1 MKKKQRSIPLTDI
14 VTKKM
19 EWIIVKPRKS
29 FQAKQGQ
36 KNSLVHSAKA
46 QEEMWREEDFTK
58 PAFSLKVNP
67 RLTKGEK
74 KMRKKSLEVKLK
86 KDDFLFKLEDFPLLE
101 VKKEAVSETYKD
113 LNVLASNQEFLSK
126 SYMLIKKSIKKEKQR
141 LKKAISKR
149 FVSQKKEQRLKK
161 AVSKRLVSKKEEE
174 ASFNLKEIT
183 KFLSERWAE
192 EIGLHG
198 GAPPKKIKPTPTSID
213 EQIDCLQ
220 ESIKNQKT
228 VSRCDLL
235 MKEHL
240 VKQLNK
246 LQEKKKQEGACL
258 KEDLSNFPYLSPSE
272 NSSVTGEAYSIQDLE
287 TVSSSTVKVSTNLS
301 VASVSKTLEPKIL
314 GLPNPDNYTCF
325 MNSVWSLLS
334 TIPEFVELLNKS
346 KGGPRS
352 LIIKEVKS
360 VLKDSDSAS
369 IMKLMYRCVIGAQA
383 GKQEDSLEFFK
394 QLLEKLKEVPVPV
407 DGLFGVKWTEKSTCY
422 LHGDGSSY
430 ADKKDTE
437 SMVYELTVPHTK
449 TSLQVLLDNSLNKIS
464 RYPCRV
470 CGGKEDSY
478 FNDHREILNS
488 SKYLIIHLKRT
499 HDGKTKN
506 NTEVTISETL
516 NFNQKLYRVIGYI
529 YHIGTSASSGHYT
542 SEVYFRGQW
551 CNVNDD
557 SIKEI
562 EKPSKPSQGCEA
574 GLLLQEVSKNLEE
587 TFTPVKAHSLERRP
601 SVIMA
606 TPESQIRRIVDLQ
619 SQTQRRL
626 DFQENDSELSSQEN
640 EETNKLCK
648 CATSN
653 HYCTICKKKVCNFCS
668 IGDPENELKRMHPG
682 CVKITRD
689 ESSSPTR
696 IESRQNSN
704 DSGSIKSRHISP
716 AKALLHRYKEQEER
730 TRLETIQE
738 EENQKQ
744 ILVEQA
750 REESSHKFFP
760 GNIKDVI
767 FCGRENQTEWEKKTL
782 STFYVIV
789 PGHCAFMIR
798 VDQNCEANIGD
809 LQSYFLMENLVESSL
824 SFSRITH
831 NGELLQD
838 QQQLHKMDKN
848 CLIFSKEPIPDH
860 GGHLWSCSSNT
871 CKKPK
876 MMGSSR
882 KTKFTQNHKK
892 KDCDLFEKKLLE
904 GKTAWGDSGQRLD
917 RGNRPFGHPKI
928 EGKPIRITNKYL
940 KTTMKTTGEES
951 EVSNPIPVQ
960 NKERVTRP
968 RKRVIYSSGESGG
981 DSENEKEYRPA
992 SVLKDSSQDSDFEEE
1007 VQISTT
1013 KRVRRD
1019 KKVSDIQKS
1028 KKGNIKKQTKSELD
1042 YNIPNGWERSGLVE
1056 AKAKRRQDLINT
1068 RLLANNETENFSWK
1082 TTERETNILREK
1094 VISKVYKKSGRFE
1107 LGQAEINPESL
1118 ALVMK
1123 GQKPLPEDNFVVPRT
1138 VDLYESAAYRLMDML
1153 QKKKEMKLSFGDF
1166 FCFEDI
1172 ARIIYPYNLFEDLEE
1187 YEAPVGIKQ
1196 HMLFVYIILVSIQS
1210 SEAEKQFK
1218 KFGSLVRGADTLTQ
1232 SQLVQESREK
1242 AGIFQNI
1249 CTSTI
1254 QLLREGGKSLNKGR
1268 AAQALRNRKV
1278 ATEIK
1283 KIQTPNPV
1291 HNLPLY
1297 FEDPEVKALDAMLL
1311 SKATTEEGVTA
1322 SELRI
1327 LTNHVIVAISLKH
1340 GVRIQVVTTLSQR
1353 EYLNAISKR
1362 HVFFPFIPKQSLD
1375 SDKEKDEDLEIEDLY
1390 HIDLN
1395 RKEDVPEE
1403 EAGYMKGVLLEKIY
1417 HKTILTGAAKLWFSK
1432 PDLTRV
1438 DCYRAIVKKY
1448 ARSHNKE
1455 YKIDGPLF
1463 VNTDLNDWSNKG
1475 RRQPDYTIWSR
1486 VCDIPLFTSHM
1497 TRKMFSSFAASQKNL
1512 LVRELAAMA
1521 ASHSVATQQQRYR
1534 TDALQEIQA
1543 ISINEFY
1550 RNKCKIIEE
1559 EMNKDSAMPF
1569 ISDEYATDL
1578 RKDLEEAI
1586 KSRDEQF
1593 YKWEEAK
1600 EKNEVVRENRTLTAN
1615 VKYKI
1620 LELIIYA
1627 DDKFDKGKYNLN
1639 LHLANDLMTGRN
1651 VRNARNKR
1659 NILILLDWVSS
1670 KEETKFLSQDLL
1682 DNFMETTRYLA
1693 YIDKES
1699 SDEDFIS
1706 LSENHWTNK
1715 IVMMFFNL
1723 SQDNRT
1729 HYLKSE
1735 RLKKLLAEYNE
1746 TRNWKYCFD
1755 NEKFTRTLK
1764 LYNKKRQQESE
1775 GLKRISERDKKFTA
1789 KDVLKSFAD
1798 QARKKAEDDEAKRS
1812 HQMDI
1817 EAETRNDAFFDQI
1830 PETEINIREVNNET
1844 PKKGFTV
1851 ETEEMTISLDGGT
1864 VSITPK
1870 AKRVIDEG
1878 DNTPV
1883 KLRRGPTYE
1892 ILSRPGSGKSGRADK
1907 PNWSPC
1913 MKVQFLGLWI
1923 QWSKKPFLKDHY
1935 NVNNARVFINN
1946 TFEEMMKKTHLI
1958 CKDKN
1963 GKTVKKLLGEI
1974 TISTDTLYGKLFKP
1988 ELLNQKALVYLD
2000 RKMKEKYGEDQTKW
2014 QPEQARKIRLE
2025 LEEDLYNKIG
2035 VRPGELDS
2043 DRDADDED

>member
-29 FQAKQGQ
+29 SQAKQGQ

-149 FVSQKKEQRLKK
+149 LVSQKKEQRLKK

-464 RYPCRV
+464 TYPCRA

-516 NFNQKLYRVIGYI
+516 NFDQKLYRVIGYI

-551 CNVNDD
+551 WNVNDD
-557 SIKEI
+557 SIKDI

-587 TFTPVKAHSLERRP
+587 TFTPVKAHSLKRRP

-606 TPESQIRRIVDLQ
+606 TPESQIRRRVDLQ

-626 DFQENDSELSSQEN
+626 DFQETDSQLSSQEN

-668 IGDPENELKRMHPG
+668 IGDPVNELKRMHPG

-704 DSGSIKSRHISP
+704 DSGSIKSRYISP
-716 AKALLHRYKEQEER
+716 AKAILLRHKEQEER

-760 GNIKDVI
+760 GTIKDVI

-782 STFYVIV
+782 TTFYVIV
-789 PGHCAFMIR
+789 PEHCAYMIR
-798 VDQNCEANIGD
+798 VDKQCQANVAD
-809 LQSYFLMENLVESSL
+809 LQSYLLKENLVDISL
-824 SFSRITH
+824 SYSNITH
-831 NGELLQD
+831 KGELVQD
-838 QQQLHKMDKN
+838 QQLQLLDTS
-848 CLIFSKEPIPDH
+848 CLIYSQDLMKEH
-860 GGHLWSCSSNT
+860 GGNFWSCTKCRNT
-871 CKKPK
+871 Q
-876 MMGSSR
+876 MMGSNR
-882 KTKFTQNHKK
+882 KANFTKSHSKP
-892 KDCDLFEKKLLE
+892 DCELFEKKLLE
-904 GKTAWGDSGQRLD
+904 GKNSWGDPNKFDKHG
-917 RGNRPFGHPKI
+917 RPYGHPEI
-928 EGKPIRITNKYL
+928 VGKPTRITKKYL
-940 KTTMKTTGEES
+940 QTTMKNTEK
-951 EVSNPIPVQ
+951 EVEAVPPIPVQ
-960 NKERVTRP
+960 NEKRITRP
-968 RKRVIYSSGESGG
+968 RKRVINSESEESGG
-981 DSENEKEYRPA
+981 ESDKEFRPPSALQYSSEE
-992 SVLKDSSQDSDFEEE
+992 SE
-1007 VQISTT
+1007 VENDIQ
-1013 KRVRRD
+1013 KPGAKKVRRD
-1019 KKVSDIQKS
+1019 KKVSNIQIS
-1028 KKGNIKKQTKSELD
+1028 KKGKIKKQMKSELD
-1042 YNIPNGWERSGLVE
+1042 YEVPEQWKESGLLE
-1056 AKAKRRQDLINT
+1056 AKNKRKHEIVKA
-1068 RLLANNETENFSWK
+1068 RLQVNEEGDDFSWK
-1082 TTERETNILREK
+1082 PTEQDTKILREK
-1094 VISKVYKKSGRFE
+1094 VISKVYKNSAKYRIGHPE
-1107 LGQAEINPESL
+1107 LLQESKDL
-1118 ALVMK
+1118 IKK
-1123 GQKPLPEDNFVVPRT
+1123 GQKPLAEDAFIVSNT
-1138 VDLYESAAYRLMDML
+1138 VNCYEYGASRLMDML
-1153 QKKKEMKLSFGDF
+1153 QKKKQMRLSFADF
-1166 FCFEDI
+1166 FSFDDMS
-1172 ARIIYPYNLFEDLEE
+1172 RLIYPTNIIDDLEN
-1187 YEAPVGIKQ
+1187 YVAPIQIKQ
-1196 HMLFVYIILVSIQS
+1196 HMLYVYIHTVEEQS
-1210 SEAEKQFK
+1210 LEAEKNCN
-1218 KFGSLVRGADTLTQ
+1218 KFASLVRGADTLTEA
-1232 SQLVQESREK
+1232 QLVAESRKE
-1242 AGIFQNI
+1242 AGHFMSL

-1254 QLLREGGKSLNKGR
+1254 QNLKTGAKPINKSR
-1268 AAQALRNRKV
+1268 TAQALQRKQV
-1278 ATEIK
+1278 ERDIK
-1283 KIQTPNPV
+1283 KIKTPNPV
-1291 HNLPLY
+1291 VYLPQY
-1297 FEDPEVKALDAMLL
+1297 YECPEFKALDTMLFN
-1311 SKATTEEGVTA
+1311 KASTDERVTA
-1322 SELRI
+1322 GDLQE
-1327 LTNHVIVAISLKH
+1327 LTNHVITSLNLKN
-1340 GVRIQVVTTLSQR
+1340 GVRIQVVTGLTHTEFFEAMSGR
-1353 EYLNAISKR
+1353 KM
-1362 HVFFPFIPKQSLD
+1362 FFPFVPKENL
-1375 SDKEKDEDLEIEDLY
+1375 DEDNEDEYDDLDVDKNFN
-1390 HIDLN
+1390 IDQY
-1395 RKEDVPEE
+1395 RREDVPEE
-1403 EAGYMKGVLLEKIY
+1403 EADYLKGILVEKVY
-1417 HKTILTGAAKLWFSK
+1417 HKTALGGSAKLWLSK
-1432 PDLTRV
+1432 TDITRLE
-1438 DCYRAIVKKY
+1438 CYMACVKKY
-1448 ARSHNKE
+1448 AKSINKE
-1455 YKIDGPLF
+1455 YKNDGPIF
-1463 VNTDLNDWSNKG
+1463 VNKDLNPWSSNGK
-1475 RRQPDYTIWSR
+1475 RQPDYRLWCKI
-1486 VCDIPLFTSHM
+1486 CKIFKFHSHM
-1497 TRKMFSSFAASQKNL
+1497 TRKMFGSFAASHRNL

-1521 ASHSVATQQQRYR
+1521 ASHTVATQQQRYR
-1534 TDALQEIQA
+1534 SDALQEMQA
-1543 ISINEFY
+1543 IKINDYY
-1550 RNKCKIIEE
+1550 RKQCKIVEE
-1559 EMNKDSAMPF
+1559 EMNKKTALPF
-1569 ISDEYATDL
+1569 ISDQYAEDL
-1578 RKDLEEAI
+1578 RQDLEEAM
-1586 KSRDEQF
+1586 KKKEERHHKLEEERDKEQNVRGTISLT
-1593 YKWEEAK
+1593 
-1600 EKNEVVRENRTLTAN
+1600 KNT
-1615 VKYKI
+1615 KYKI
-1620 LELIIYA
+1620 IELIIHA
-1627 DDKFDKGKYNLN
+1627 DDRFDKGKYNLN
-1639 LHLANDLMTGRN
+1639 IHLARDLMTGKN
-1651 VRNARNKR
+1651 LVNIKNKK
-1659 NILILLDWVSS
+1659 NFLMIMDLVSA
-1670 KEETKFLSQDLL
+1670 KEETKFLTDDLMENLL
-1682 DNFMETTRYLA
+1682 DLTRNLA
-1693 YIDKES
+1693 LIDTEL
-1699 SDEDFIS
+1699 SDEDFVS
-1706 LSENHWTNK
+1706 LCENMWTNK
-1715 IVMMFFNL
+1715 ILNLFYNL
-1723 SQDNRT
+1723 SDPKKTR
-1729 HYLKSE
+1729 YLQSD

-1746 TRNWKYCFD
+1746 THDWQYCF
-1755 NEKFTRTLK
+1755 NNPEITRTLQ
-1764 LYNKKRQQESE
+1764 LYNEIKKQEY
-1775 GLKRISERDKKFTA
+1775 KNIRKITERNKEFTA
-1789 KDVLKSFAD
+1789 RDALESFAE
-1798 QARKKAEDDEAKRS
+1798 QARKRAEDEEAKKS
-1812 HQMDI
+1812 NQMDI
-1817 EAETRNDAFFDQI
+1817 EAEKRRDVFFDTV
-1830 PETEINIREVNNET
+1830 PETDVALREVNNDT
-1844 PKKGFTV
+1844 PKKGFTLDMEDV
-1851 ETEEMTISLDGGT
+1851 TIQ
-1864 VSITPK
+1864 ITPK
-1870 AKRVIDEG
+1870 AKRTICEG
-1878 DNTPV
+1878 DNTPL
-1883 KLRRGPTYE
+1883 KLRKGPTFQ
-1892 ILSRPGSGKSGRADK
+1892 IINVPGIGKTGRSDK

-1923 QWSKKPFLKDHY
+1923 DWSEKPFLKDHHGIP
-1935 NVNNARVFINN
+1935 NAKNERNK
-1946 TFEEMMKKTHLI
+1946 TFELMRKKTHLI
-1958 CKDKN
+1958 CKDKK
-1963 GKTVKKLLGEI
+1963 GKTVRTLLGEI
-1974 TISTDTLYGKLFKP
+1974 TQSMDTLYGKLFKP
-1988 ELLNQKALVYLD
+1988 ELLNKRALDYLD
-2000 RKMKEKYGEDQTKW
+2000 KKMEEKYGQDKTKW
-2014 QPEQARKIRLE
+2014 QPEQARIIKKE
-2025 LEEDLYNKIG
+2025 LLEDLYDKIG
-2035 VRPGELDS
+2035 ERPGGYDS
-2043 DRDADDED
+2043 DADDED